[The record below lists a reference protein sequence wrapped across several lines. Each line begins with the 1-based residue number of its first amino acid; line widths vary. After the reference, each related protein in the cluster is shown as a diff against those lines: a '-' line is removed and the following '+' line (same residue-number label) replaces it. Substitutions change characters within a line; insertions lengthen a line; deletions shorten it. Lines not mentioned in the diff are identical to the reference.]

1 MDKQDLP
8 LPLCILMGIT
18 KQSPATQNLLSCSPQ
33 SYDPMKLNYL
43 SPLPSPQ
50 SEGIVT
56 GHVIMTL
63 PNRRL
68 GM

>member
-33 SYDPMKLNYL
+33 SYDPNEIKLPFTSAL
-43 SPLPSPQ
+43 SS
-50 SEGIVT
+50 VR
-56 GHVIMTL
+56 GHSNWSCHYDLTK
-63 PNRRL
+63 
-68 GM
+68 